1 VNQLN
6 GCLVNYSPLLN
17 NSTIVIASTTGQQIA
32 VKITPKI
39 FSRVKGR
46 EWYRIAASIKPVSNK
61 AISECHIKKEATRL
75 LITIEI

>member
-17 NSTIVIASTTGQQIA
+17 NSIIVIASTTGQQIA
-32 VKITPKI
+32 VKITPKM

-46 EWYRIAASIKPVSNK
+46 EWYRIAAIIEPISNNP
-61 AISECHIKKEATRL
+61 ISEYHIKKETARL